1 MTDEWMSASEA
12 HDLAVAS
19 VGEAHAASAIFDH
32 VAAGLIEWEA
42 AVITVEDASGRIR
55 NVKTVHPDFWS
66 RQHAAKVDQVWNAN
80 TLISFI
86 PEDIG
91 DGAYA
96 WMGGSAR
103 IEKWQALGVKFNREQ
118 VISHFAPAMLAGA
131 AKVCLERAS
140 PKFSE
145 LEKRAWIAEQPS
157 MTADAAHIVF
167 KQHPRF
173 DGTKQEQFRKE
184 WKEVRRTQRGRPPNN
199 REQK

>member
-1 MTDEWMSASEA
+1 MADEWMSASEA
-12 HDLAVAS
+12 FVMAREAV
-19 VGEAHAASAIFDH
+19 GNAHGASAIFDH
-32 VAAGLIEWEA
+32 VASGLIEAKAEK
-42 AVITVEDASGRIR
+42 VTVEDAYGDIR
-55 NVKTVHPDFWS
+55 QAEAVHPKFWS
-66 RQHAAKVDQVWNAN
+66 STHVANVDQMWTIG

-96 WMGGSAR
+96 WMGGPAR
-103 IEKWQALGVKFNREQ
+103 IEKWQAFGVKFNREQ

-184 WKEVRRTQRGRPPNN
+184 WKEVRKTQRGRPPNN